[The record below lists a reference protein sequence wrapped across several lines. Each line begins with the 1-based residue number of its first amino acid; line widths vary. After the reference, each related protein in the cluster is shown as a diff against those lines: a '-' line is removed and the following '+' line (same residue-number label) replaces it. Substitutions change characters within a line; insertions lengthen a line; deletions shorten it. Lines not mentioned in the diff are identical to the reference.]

1 MKRVMPKIMTCK
13 CSSTEHQV
21 VYWVDEEDS
30 QVYMSVFLSPLPLIE
45 RIWVAI
51 KYIFGYKCR
60 YGHWEEFVLGEE
72 HREDLVKIAE
82 SLKPKVSDCND
93 N

>member
-1 MKRVMPKIMTCK
+1 MKPEIMICQ

-30 QVYMSVFLSPLPLIE
+30 QVYVSVFLSPLPLIE
-45 RIWVAI
+45 RIGAAI

-82 SLKPKVSDCND
+82 SLKPKVSDCDD

>member
-1 MKRVMPKIMTCK
+1 MKRMKPEIMICQ

-30 QVYMSVFLSPLPLIE
+30 QVYMSVYLSPLPLIE
-45 RIWVAI
+45 RVVAAI

-60 YGHWEEFVLGEE
+60 YGHWEEFVLCEE
-72 HREDLVKIAE
+72 HQEDLLKIAE
-82 SLKPKVSDCND
+82 SLKPKMSGCND